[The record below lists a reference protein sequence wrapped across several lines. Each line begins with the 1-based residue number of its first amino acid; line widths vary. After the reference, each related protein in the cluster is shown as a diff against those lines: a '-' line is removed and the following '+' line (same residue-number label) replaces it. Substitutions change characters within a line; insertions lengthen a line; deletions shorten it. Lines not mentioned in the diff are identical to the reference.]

1 MSGDNDRISDVDGE
15 EAEEVLALR
24 AEVARTR
31 ALVPVM
37 REKLEA
43 TSGML
48 GGRRR
53 RRSSSPWA
61 SGAVMSAAPPG
72 RVK

>member
-1 MSGDNDRISDVDGE
+1 MSDDNDRISDMDGE
-15 EAEEVLALR
+15 EAQEVLALR

-43 TSGML
+43 TSGLL

-53 RRSSSPWA
+53 RRSSPWA
-61 SGAVMSAAPPG
+61 SGAVMSATPPG

>member
-1 MSGDNDRISDVDGE
+1 MSGDEDRISDADGD
-15 EAEEVLALR
+15 EAQEVLALR

-53 RRSSSPWA
+53 RRSSSPWT
-61 SGAVMSAAPPG
+61 SGAVMSATPPG

>member
-31 ALVPVM
+31 DLIPVM
-37 REKLEA
+37 RQKQDAINA
-43 TSGML
+43 TL